1 MFYVLLVALGVC
13 MLATLGIVF
22 AGVIGATQQGD
33 FNRKYGNKL
42 MQARVGMQGLCIV
55 LVLLLLAVGAPD

>member
-42 MQARVGMQGLCIV
+42 MQLRVLMQAIAIAIFA
-55 LVLLLLAVGAPD
+55 LVIYFTKGG